1 MKKFVKVFVGSRGII
16 EDVEL
21 VEIEYNDI
29 LDRSLKIFEEMV
41 DDCDDEDDRLEM
53 EEYVEEWC
61 NVDVDRERGVVL
73 VGLNEEEC
81 EYWIDCDMYENDCD
95 RLVELFEN
103 DDCDSNEFHDI
114 MEKFW

>member
-16 EDVEL
+16 DEVEL
-21 VEIEYNDI
+21 VEIEYNGI
-29 LDRSLKIFEEMV
+29 LDRSLEIFEEMV
-41 DDCDDEDDRLEM
+41 EECEDEDDKVEM

-61 NVDVDRERGVVL
+61 NVDVDREKGVVF

-81 EYWIDCDMYENDCD
+81 EYWIDCDMYEDDCK

-103 DDCDSNEFHDI
+103 DKYDDNEFHDI
-114 MEKFW
+114 MGKFW